1 MNQEQKILFGE
12 EFWLL
17 YMPNEILE
25 GKKIE
30 DFEVQLSH
38 IQNRDYWAWRGDK
51 EILTFQQKSK
61 DEPKNFLSFVGLGI
75 EKISFHFGEKVEVV
89 KLKKSIPRIGGYTGS
104 IQVNYSN
111 PFDCIMF
118 HFFHDLA
125 EPYKLKA
132 EFIKYVEPKVDE
144 TLIYARKMNLH
155 HSTGQDLVN
164 IYFDKARDDIDT
176 IEIELFLMMN
186 GKERLIC
193 NEKAIEGKYFH
204 IFSGL
209 AYGTYAYKVIQ
220 YSKKDK
226 VIESKL
232 TQFILKAP
240 NYSGKPIVHGY

>member
-1 MNQEQKILFGE
+1 MK
-12 EFWLL
+12 
-17 YMPNEILE
+17 LE

-30 DFEVQLSH
+30 FYSTFSHTLLGVEVRNLH
-38 IQNRDYWAWRGDK
+38 FKY
-51 EILTFQQKSK
+51 
-61 DEPKNFLSFVGLGI
+61 EPKNFLSLLVWNIKKFPLV
-75 EKISFHFGEKVEVV
+75 KKVEVV
-89 KLKKSIPRIGGYTGS
+89 KLKKSISRIGYTGS
-104 IQVNYSN
+104 FQVDYSN
-111 PFDCIMF
+111 PFDNIMF

-186 GKERLIC
+186 GKEINIMKKAKKR
-193 NEKAIEGKYFH
+193 EKLFH